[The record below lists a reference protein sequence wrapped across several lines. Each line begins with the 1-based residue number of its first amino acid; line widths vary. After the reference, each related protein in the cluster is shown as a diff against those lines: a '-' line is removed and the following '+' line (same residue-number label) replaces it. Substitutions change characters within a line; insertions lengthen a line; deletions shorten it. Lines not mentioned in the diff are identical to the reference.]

1 MTLPSRPMWRKSSYS
16 DQKDCV
22 EVTLAPQVGVRD
34 TKDREGGQLD
44 LPADAW
50 QAFIRKI
57 V

>member
-1 MTLPSRPMWRKSSYS
+1 MWRKSSYS